1 MPHAASTAD
10 AKSTPRPPTGAV
22 PPANSGSPNPGY
34 QREVLAIRAPV
45 AVTLAQKPVPLSV
58 VLDLV
63 PGAMLQFDKNCDE
76 PLVLE
81 VGGHAIA
88 YGEAVKV
95 DDKFGLRIRS
105 FDVAKEDP

>member
-1 MPHAASTAD
+1 MPKTAP
-10 AKSTPRPPTGAV
+10 S
-22 PPANSGSPNPGY
+22 PGY

-45 AVTLAQKPVPLSV
+45 AVTLAKKSIPLSA

-88 YGEAVKV
+88 LGEAVKV

-105 FDVAKEDP
+105 FEIQAEDN

>member
-1 MPHAASTAD
+1 MAPP
-10 AKSTPRPPTGAV
+10 KSGPSV
-22 PPANSGSPNPGY
+22 GY

-45 AVTLAQKPVPLSV
+45 AVTLAHRPVPLST
-58 VLDLV
+58 VLDMV
-63 PGAMLQFDKNCDE
+63 PGTMLQFDKNCDA

-88 YGEAVKV
+88 VGEAVKV

-105 FDVAKEDP
+105 FEVSEEER

>member
-1 MPHAASTAD
+1 MPHAASQTARKPS
-10 AKSTPRPPTGAV
+10 AP
-22 PPANSGSPNPGY
+22 NSGY
-34 QREVLAIRAPV
+34 QRKVLGIRAPV
-45 AVTLAQKPVPLSV
+45 AVTLAQKPIPLSA

-88 YGEAVKV
+88 FGEAVKV

-105 FDVAKEDP
+105 FKLAKEDP